1 MKKLK
6 LTAKMPYLICGIL
19 QFLIGIIYFI
29 CSKRNISFLIIFI
42 FLGIALILIPYL
54 KLPKI
59 KSKKSDKVDKVIG
72 ILLICISILMLL
84 LVPNDL
90 IFLLF
95 LDSGLLNLII

>member
-6 LTAKMPYLICGIL
+6 STAKMPYLICGIL

-95 LDSGLLNLII
+95 LNSGLLNLII

>member
-6 LTAKMPYLICGIL
+6 STAKMPYLICGIL

>member
-6 LTAKMPYLICGIL
+6 STAKMPYLICGIL

-54 KLPKI
+54 NLPKI
-59 KSKKSDKVDKVIG
+59 KSKKSDKVDKV
-72 ILLICISILMLL
+72 
-84 LVPNDL
+84 
-90 IFLLF
+90 
-95 LDSGLLNLII
+95 

>member
-1 MKKLK
+1 MNKFK
-6 LTAKMPYLICGIL
+6 LTAKMSYLICGIL

-54 KLPKI
+54 KPTKI
-59 KSKKSDKVDKVIG
+59 ESKKNDKVIG
-72 ILLICISILMLL
+72 ILLICTSILMLL